1 MPTLDAI
8 KNKAIEAALM
18 KSTDMLID
26 DFDKNMPRVLTTVS
40 RFAGMGDTVNDH
52 QLQLFNKVAT
62 MLEDKDN
69 NWRQLVDKVRGCD
82 RDMVRLFVRNFFMNS
97 VVAGGNRQRQ
107 INAEYDCNCP
117 WAILM
122 DPTTACNLHCTGCWA
137 SHYED
142 AKHKSLTY
150 EELDSIICQGKELG
164 TYVYLYTGGE
174 PMVRKA
180 DLIRLCEKHQ
190 DCIFSAFTNGTLVDD
205 KFADEL
211 VRVKNFIPAFS
222 IEGFREAT
230 DSRRG
235 EGTFD
240 KVVAAMDRLRER
252 NLPFGASICYTSQN
266 YDSITS
272 DEFIDFLEEKG
283 VLFAWIFTY
292 MPVGQGAPVELLATD
307 EQRAGMYHKVRDDWR
322 NNRPIF
328 FADFWNDGEYTGG
341 CIAGGRRY
349 MHINAGGDIEPCAFI
364 HYSDC
369 NIREKTLLEC
379 YQSPLFKSYRA
390 HQPFNKNMLRPCPLL
405 DNPGMLGGATMVDE
419 TGAHSTDYTHPE
431 DVHELCG
438 KTVKVAEKW
447 AETSQ
452 PIWENSPKGK
462 WVANLENE
470 GKDPVGWVD

>member
-405 DNPGMLGGATMVDE
+405 DNPGMLATMVDE